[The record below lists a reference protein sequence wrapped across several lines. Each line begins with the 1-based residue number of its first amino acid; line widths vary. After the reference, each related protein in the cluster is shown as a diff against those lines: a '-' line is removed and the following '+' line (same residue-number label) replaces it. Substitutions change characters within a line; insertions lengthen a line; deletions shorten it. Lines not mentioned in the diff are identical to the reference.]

1 MIVGMPS
8 TLARRMWQV
17 IEPVH
22 ALVYFTPGARTEF
35 DAAALKGGWMG
46 YFASRAAPM
55 GPVPAEVVVATF
67 FNFAPRM
74 VRRSIPDAW
83 TFSTPEAVLAA
94 RYRAAGGALQPL
106 IAEAD
111 AAEAAAILRR
121 AAEECRPEGRPLYAA
136 HAALPW
142 PDVPHLALWHG
153 TTLLRE
159 HRGDGH
165 VAALVA
171 AGLDGCEAHV
181 GAAAAGSTTKEVI
194 LAYRGWSD
202 EEWDAAAD
210 RLRTRGWLDAE
221 GTLTETGRAGRA
233 DIERRTDESA
243 VDPWRAIGEDACTRL
258 ADLLQPIVGSLVEGG
273 AIPFPNPMGLP
284 KPG

>member
-8 TLARRMWQV
+8 PLARRMWQV

-22 ALVYFTPGARTEF
+22 AIVYFTPSSRTEL
-35 DAAALKGGWMG
+35 DAVGLKGGWMG

-83 TFSTPEAVLAA
+83 TFSAPDAVIAA
-94 RYRAAGGALQPL
+94 RYRAVASVLREL
-106 IAEAD
+106 VAED
-111 AAEAAAILRR
+111 AATEAAAILRR
-121 AAEECRPEGRPLYAA
+121 AADECRPEGRPLYAA

-142 PDVPHLALWHG
+142 PDAPHLALWHG
-153 TTLLRE
+153 ATLLRE

-181 GAAAAGSTTKEVI
+181 SAAAAGSHTREVV
-194 LAYRGWSD
+194 LPYRGWTD
-202 EEWDAAAD
+202 DEWDAAAD
-210 RLRTRGWLDAE
+210 RLCARGWLDAD
-221 GTLTETGRAGRA
+221 GALTETGRTARA

-243 VDPWRAIGEDACTRL
+243 VGPWRAVGEDACARL
-258 ADLLQPIVGSLVEGG
+258 GAVLQPTVTTLVDSG

-284 KPG
+284 RP